1 MTTNV
6 SRPTRNEQP
15 GTTESPPPI
24 QPFDTSTRFNRPAM
38 DRQELALRVGGDQAF
53 VDELCTLFCTSSR
66 TLLSTLQ
73 AALEVADAQRIIADA
88 HTLKGAALNV
98 GAHMIAWQAR
108 WLEDAARERDWRLAA
123 AAWKTLQEEL
133 VRLEAEVN
141 QTGKAR

>member
-1 MTTNV
+1 
-6 SRPTRNEQP
+6 
-15 GTTESPPPI
+15 
-24 QPFDTSTRFNRPAM
+24 M